1 VPLAFA
7 LGPDAAALLDMALAL
22 LLGGAIGWERERAR
36 RSAGLRTHMLVAAG
50 AALFVA
56 LGQVLIGE
64 VAAAG
69 APLQADPLRLLE
81 AVVAGVGFLGAGTI
95 VAGRG
100 AGRVSGLTTAASL
113 WLTSAIGIAVG
124 LERHLLAVGS
134 TLLVLAVLAAL
145 RRLGWDA
152 DAGPPTDGRPGAPS
166 EGSSRGR
173 SRG

>member
-1 VPLAFA
+1 MPLAIVFGA
-7 LGPDAAALLDMALAL
+7 DGAALLDMALAL

-56 LGQVLIGE
+56 LGQGLIQGV
-64 VAAAG
+64 VATG
-69 APLQADPLRLLE
+69 GPLQADPLRLLE

-100 AGRVSGLTTAASL
+100 SGRVSGLTTAASL

-124 LERHLLAVGS
+124 LERHLLAAGS
-134 TLLVLAVLAAL
+134 TALVVAVLAVLG
-145 RRLGWDA
+145 RLGLDA
-152 DAGPPTDGRPGAPS
+152 DAAPAPEAGKEPGARERSARPG
-166 EGSSRGR
+166 G
-173 SRG
+173 